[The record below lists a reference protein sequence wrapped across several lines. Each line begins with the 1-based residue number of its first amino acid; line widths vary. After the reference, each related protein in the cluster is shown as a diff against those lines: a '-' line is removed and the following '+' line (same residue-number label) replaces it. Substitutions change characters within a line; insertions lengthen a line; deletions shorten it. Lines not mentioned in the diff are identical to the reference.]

1 MEYRAVTVEPNS
13 YELLRGVP
21 PSARDGSATSPVL
34 RLLKAFCL
42 MMVMVVAMM
51 SLMSGLFLLAE
62 SDDDLR
68 GEGVGRYNKAVEA
81 WNGQNRAAFAE
92 AAPFRLGPAELSADL
107 SATAEPLIKIYDS
120 DPKDILQPDPLHYA
134 SSMSFGNTLPSEEWS
149 PTDVEFPMVEI
160 EFTASGHDVQ
170 KVVLPRRFTEQVCE
184 WVQRGKWNRQ
194 VCKWHYYVL
203 SSVCIKMGQSSTSD
217 SWQPSFNLDGLK
229 GQTSGVGCYMYGSP
243 TADMHNYR
251 GLYLWSAGNYEE
263 AQYRLET
270 PETIPVEVRSDADPE
285 LLVDELTAGM
295 YDFGPTQ
302 AAKFLWGTI
311 MTICGSAVMCTFC
324 FCVFLQYSWPQAT
337 SNTERTKY
345 FYRRHLRTKHIWIKK
360 TWANLTGG
368 NAAAVVEEAAA
379 DEEPSNWAGPTDGG
393 YKLGQAPPALH
404 DPNQT

>member
-1 MEYRAVTVEPNS
+1 
-13 YELLRGVP
+13 
-21 PSARDGSATSPVL
+21 
-34 RLLKAFCL
+34 
-42 MMVMVVAMM
+42 
-51 SLMSGLFLLAE
+51 
-62 SDDDLR
+62 
-68 GEGVGRYNKAVEA
+68 
-81 WNGQNRAAFAE
+81 
-92 AAPFRLGPAELSADL
+92 
-107 SATAEPLIKIYDS
+107 
-120 DPKDILQPDPLHYA
+120 
-134 SSMSFGNTLPSEEWS
+134 
-149 PTDVEFPMVEI
+149 
-160 EFTASGHDVQ
+160 
-170 KVVLPRRFTEQVCE
+170 
-184 WVQRGKWNRQ
+184 
-194 VCKWHYYVL
+194 
-203 SSVCIKMGQSSTSD
+203 
-217 SWQPSFNLDGLK
+217 
-229 GQTSGVGCYMYGSP
+229 MYGSP

-263 AQYRLET
+263 AQYRLEVCKQPLTYYWLSCCVLQT

-379 DEEPSNWAGPTDGG
+379 DEASTWAGPTDGG
-393 YKLGQAPPALH
+393 HKLGQAPPALH